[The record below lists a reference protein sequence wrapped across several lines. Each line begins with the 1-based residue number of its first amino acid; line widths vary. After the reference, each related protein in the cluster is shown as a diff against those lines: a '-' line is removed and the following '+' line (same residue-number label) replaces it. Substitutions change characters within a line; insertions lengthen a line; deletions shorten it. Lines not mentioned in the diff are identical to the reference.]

1 MHRTLSTHFS
11 RIINSGLH
19 WGYIRKLT
27 PPHMGTKI
35 EIPGRPD
42 THFHRKLRLRNDND
56 VTWRRQLP
64 GRWLTWLFTPYNQI
78 PRDLGYLGAD
88 KNAVLGGLGEW
99 WHHESSR
106 EVWDSF
112 SHPLVPSVLWV
123 AYSDLVLDVLGAHLL
138 TEIRFGRVAPSGKLL
153 WLNRLDPVVLRTCL
167 LPSAMWAVG
176 SLEFLGRLGVN
187 MLEETYFQI
196 VARSCY
202 RSPGVWDM
210 AWVGV
215 MDNYNMVGFEH
226 RSLKK

>member
-42 THFHRKLRLRNDND
+42 THFHRKLHVMTSLGGANSQGGSLRGY
-56 VTWRRQLP
+56 LP
-64 GRWLTWLFTPYNQI
+64 I
-78 PRDLGYLGAD
+78 PRDLGYHGAD
-88 KNAVLGGLGEW
+88 KNAVLGGLRVW

-202 RSPGVWDM
+202 RTPGVWDM

-215 MDNYNMVGFEH
+215 MDSYNMVGFEH